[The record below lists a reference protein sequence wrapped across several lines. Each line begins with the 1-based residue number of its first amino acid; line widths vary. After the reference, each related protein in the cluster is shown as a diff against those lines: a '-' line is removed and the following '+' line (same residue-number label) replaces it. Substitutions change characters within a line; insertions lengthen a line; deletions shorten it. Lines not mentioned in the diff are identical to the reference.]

1 MKKKILFLIT
11 DLNGGGAENVFVQ
24 LANHFSI
31 KYEVHFMVLS
41 ASGPNLLKL
50 KSNIKIIELK
60 KKKSLYSIFKINHY
74 IRDHN
79 IDIAIGTLAMA
90 YAISLANLF
99 GSKNCKYIARIG
111 SIVSS
116 NLSEKTLIRRLIF
129 STYQKVLYLSDA
141 IITQSYAMDLDLQ
154 KYIKRSSK
162 IIYNPVNSKKILS
175 LSSDELPIKIDDK
188 FFNIISVGRLSN
200 EKDYKTSLL
209 SIAKLKKQIKN
220 IKFYILGEGELKSDL
235 VNLIKIMRLEK
246 EVIFLGYLNNP
257 YPIMKKAN
265 VLLLTSLYEG
275 FSNVILESLALNVPV
290 VATNSPGGNKEI
302 IFNGKNG
309 FLTKVGDVDDIVE
322 KLILVKEQKKFQ
334 INLEK
339 YELNAIGA
347 EYEKCF

>member
-1 MKKKILFLIT
+1 
-11 DLNGGGAENVFVQ
+11 
-24 LANHFSI
+24 
-31 KYEVHFMVLS
+31 
-41 ASGPNLLKL
+41 
-50 KSNIKIIELK
+50 
-60 KKKSLYSIFKINHY
+60 
-74 IRDHN
+74 
-79 IDIAIGTLAMA
+79 MA

-175 LSSDELPIKIDDK
+175 LSSDESPIKIDDK

-347 EYEKCF
+347 EYEKFFKKRFLI